1 MNRQIEFFKKGRLV
15 IWSGGEKEFFFES
28 GEYDQLLNIFTIE
41 DNSYFFKRDREKLAM
56 YQIDREKDNWRNL
69 EFEPQYF
76 DTEYLLQEKTQELTF
91 EDFKAN
97 IQSQFK

>member
-1 MNRQIEFFKKGRLV
+1 MVRKKSFF
-15 IWSGGEKEFFFES
+15 SES
-28 GEYDQLLNIFTIE
+28 GEYDRLLNIFTIE
-41 DNSYFFKRDREKLAM
+41 DNSYFFKSDREKLAM
-56 YQIDREKDNWRNL
+56 YQIDREKVNWRNL

-91 EDFKAN
+91 EDFKSN

>member
-1 MNRQIEFFKKGRLV
+1 MDRQIEFFKKGRLV
-15 IWSGGEKEFFFES
+15 IWNGEEKEFFSES
-28 GEYDQLLNIFTIE
+28 GEYDRLLNIFTIE
-41 DNSYFFKRDREKLAM
+41 DNSYFFKSDRDKLAM

-91 EDFKAN
+91 EDFKSN